1 MPKIRFHHD
10 ADGIT
15 TAYLSSFGIKGSVL
29 DGWDGKFGD
38 TTGLKAGDWMVDMRP
53 MQNMEGLNVIDH
65 HTPHREDRK
74 YNAILDEVPASL
86 IAYRKLK
93 SRKLLLITSAFAFFF
108 IRSILSRLDFF
119 VPETLEL
126 LLAVVSFAGLILFSL
141 AVLQMGR
148 LWISRRS
155 TI

>member
-1 MPKIRFHHD
+1 MRYSTSL
-10 ADGIT
+10 IT
-15 TAYLSSFGIKGSVL
+15 A
-29 DGWDGKFGD
+29 
-38 TTGLKAGDWMVDMRP
+38 
-53 MQNMEGLNVIDH
+53 
-65 HTPHREDRK
+65 
-74 YNAILDEVPASL
+74 AILIILLYPANEPLGAYSFLIDGPDNNQNSSIQETLALIFDVGSGIFAGFIVIVSL

>member
-1 MPKIRFHHD
+1 MRHSTSL
-10 ADGIT
+10 IT
-15 TAYLSSFGIKGSVL
+15 A
-29 DGWDGKFGD
+29 
-38 TTGLKAGDWMVDMRP
+38 
-53 MQNMEGLNVIDH
+53 
-65 HTPHREDRK
+65 
-74 YNAILDEVPASL
+74 AILIILLYLVNNLLGAYSFLIDGPDNNQNSSIQETLALIFDVGSGIFASFIIVISL

-93 SRKLLLITSAFAFFF
+93 SRRLLLITSAFAFFF